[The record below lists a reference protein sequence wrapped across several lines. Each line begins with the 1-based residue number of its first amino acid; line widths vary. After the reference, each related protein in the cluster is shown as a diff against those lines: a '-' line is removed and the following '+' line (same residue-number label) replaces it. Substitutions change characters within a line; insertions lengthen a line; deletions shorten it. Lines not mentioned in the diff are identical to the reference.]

1 MNFTWS
7 RPDLAG
13 CQDEFMKLPAE
24 ERIFMSHY
32 ELAETTRYGTA
43 QLWKEFLMDK
53 RVADWMQSETQLF
66 KEAQMRKLIKN
77 VTNND
82 KSVGAAQM
90 LNAIGKTLEE
100 EKQEQNF
107 FVYSHVPLTENEK
120 HAPLTRSEPEWAAPQ
135 NIHDTP
141 EELEELIETHTDKA
155 EDIPD
160 PKIPEKVEDS
170 FNDEDWL

>member
-82 KSVGAAQM
+82 KPVGAAQM
-90 LNAIGKTLEE
+90 LNALNKVTTPEDKKEGELI
-100 EKQEQNF
+100 
-107 FVYSHVPLTENEK
+107 VYSYVPLNAREEQ
-120 HAPLTRSEPEWAAPQ
+120 APNVRINTSDLFA
-135 NIHDTP
+135 
-141 EELEELIETHTDKA
+141 
-155 EDIPD
+155 
-160 PKIPEKVEDS
+160 
-170 FNDEDWL
+170 

>member
-1 MNFTWS
+1 MNFTWN

-90 LNAIGKTLEE
+90 LNALNKVTTPEDKKEGELI
-100 EKQEQNF
+100 
-107 FVYSHVPLTENEK
+107 VYSYVPLNAREEQ
-120 HAPLTRSEPEWAAPQ
+120 APNVRINTSDLFA
-135 NIHDTP
+135 
-141 EELEELIETHTDKA
+141 
-155 EDIPD
+155 
-160 PKIPEKVEDS
+160 
-170 FNDEDWL
+170 

>member
-24 ERIFMSHY
+24 ERIFRSHY

-90 LNAIGKTLEE
+90 LNALNKVTTPEDKKEGELI
-100 EKQEQNF
+100 
-107 FVYSHVPLTENEK
+107 VYSYVPLNAREEQ
-120 HAPLTRSEPEWAAPQ
+120 APNVRINTSDLFA
-135 NIHDTP
+135 
-141 EELEELIETHTDKA
+141 
-155 EDIPD
+155 
-160 PKIPEKVEDS
+160 
-170 FNDEDWL
+170 

>member
-1 MNFTWS
+1 
-7 RPDLAG
+7 
-13 CQDEFMKLPAE
+13 MKLPAE

-90 LNAIGKTLEE
+90 LNALDKEE
-100 EKQEQNF
+100 GELI
-107 FVYSHVPLTENEK
+107 VYSYVPLNAREEQ
-120 HAPLTRSEPEWAAPQ
+120 APNVRINTSDLFA
-135 NIHDTP
+135 
-141 EELEELIETHTDKA
+141 
-155 EDIPD
+155 
-160 PKIPEKVEDS
+160 
-170 FNDEDWL
+170 